1 MGIMPQIDH
10 VVVVMLENR
19 SFDNMCGWLY
29 SDGQQPTSFLPSS
42 IKDKTFRGLHRGLF
56 SAATESYFKGDPSA
70 AVFPIFP
77 NATSTDMPN
86 PDPKE
91 EFENVT
97 KQLYGPFEPPS
108 ENPTYP
114 NLGFAVNYAL
124 TTGTNI
130 PVQIMEPFS
139 PQQVPVISALARN
152 YAICDEW
159 FCSVPS
165 ETWPNRSFVHAGTSN
180 GNVLNGDPPHPDH
193 WDVETIFNVLDKLEF
208 PWRVYS
214 DTTLTPSLTGLM
226 FKRLWPFMNPL
237 AHDHFAHFDDFKTD
251 CHNGALPRYSF
262 LEPSFL
268 KDPNDQHPPHDVIP
282 GESFLWEIW
291 QAVSSSPA
299 WEKTLLLITYDEHGG
314 TYDHVMPPWTAT
326 APDEKSNPG
335 EQNFHF
341 HRFGIRVPMIAV
353 SPFISPGT
361 VFRSDSPA
369 GIPYDHTSILATLRD
384 WLQIPEDKM
393 LTSARVKVA
402 PTLAQ
407 LLTLREARAVTPVIT
422 RPGATPKPT
431 SDAKPLNNLQA
442 SLVSASA
449 VQQGKDPKTELNR
462 MTTRQHAID
471 FFDKKGGHNR
481 PRN

>member
-1 MGIMPQIDH
+1 LLALPDTQEDLIRRYTLNESDMA
-10 VVVVMLENR
+10 VVRQRRGAANR
-19 SFDNMCGWLY
+19 
-29 SDGQQPTSFLPSS
+29 
-42 IKDKTFRGLHRGLF
+42 
-56 SAATESYFKGDPSA
+56 
-70 AVFPIFP
+70 
-77 NATSTDMPN
+77 
-86 PDPKE
+86 
-91 EFENVT
+91 
-97 KQLYGPFEPPS
+97 
-108 ENPTYP
+108 
-114 NLGFAVNYAL
+114 LGFAVQLCYLRFPGVPLGVAEQPFEPLLQLVAAQLKIAPEAWAEYGDRGQTRREHMVELQTVFGFEPFTVGHHRPAL

-130 PVQIMEPFS
+130 PLQIMEPFS

-159 FCSVPS
+159 FCSVPG

-180 GNVLNGDPPHPDH
+180 GNVLNGNPPHPDH
-193 WDVETIFNVLDKLEF
+193 WDVETIFNVLEKLGV
-208 PWRVYS
+208 PWRVYC

-226 FKRLWPFMNPL
+226 FQSLWPFMLGPL
-237 AHDHFAHFDDFKTD
+237 SHDHFAHFDDFISD
-251 CHNGALPRYSF
+251 CRNGTLPRYSF

-268 KDPNDQHPPHDVIP
+268 KNPNDQHPPHDVIP
-282 GESFLWEIW
+282 GETFLWDIW

-314 TYDHVMPPWTAT
+314 TYDHVMPPWNAI

-335 EQNFHF
+335 EQGFYF

-353 SPFISPGT
+353 SPLISPGT
-361 VFRSDSPA
+361 VFRSDSPT

-393 LTSARVKVA
+393 LPSARVKVA

-407 LLTLREARAVTPVIT
+407 LLTLREARSVTPVIA

-431 SDAKPLNNLQA
+431 LDAKPLNNLQA

-449 VQQGKDPKTELNR
+449 VQQGKDPKAELNR

-471 FFDKKGGHNR
+471 FFDKQGGHNR